1 MAYTIEIS
9 INLSKFSNISDIES
23 NLFYIADKY
32 NYERIYKLEE
42 IDGTSKIPRYH
53 SIIAITFSKNQIDI
67 ILHFIKNIKKY
78 KYYNIECIYEDN
90 IKTKLIY
97 ATKYY
102 LSIIDKDCKLD
113 YIKFKR
119 ERCYSEEET
128 TLLNGIKVY

>member
-1 MAYTIEIS
+1 MAYTIEVS
-9 INLSKFSNISDIES
+9 IHLSKFSNISDIES
-23 NLFYIADKY
+23 NLYFIADKY
-32 NYERIYKLEE
+32 NYDRIYKLEE

-53 SIIAITFSKNQIDI
+53 SIIAISFLKTQIDI

-102 LSIIDKDCKLD
+102 LNIIDKDCKLD
-113 YIKFKR
+113 YIKFKK
-119 ERCYSEEET
+119 ERCYSEEEIM
-128 TLLNGIKVY
+128 LLNGIKVF